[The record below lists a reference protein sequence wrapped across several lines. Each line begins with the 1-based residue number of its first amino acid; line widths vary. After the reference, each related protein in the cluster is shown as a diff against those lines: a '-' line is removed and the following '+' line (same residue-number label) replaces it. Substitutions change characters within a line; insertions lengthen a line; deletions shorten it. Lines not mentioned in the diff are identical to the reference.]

1 MSFIMTNEHD
11 PENVLRNIILM
22 EDKKFGESKKWKGMK
37 KKLQKDQLLDDNEYQ
52 YYRQI
57 GDEYTKDLTN
67 KREWQQNQIEK
78 LEYKG
83 IGDKSKWIELKQK
96 LQDGQ
101 NLQGVDYEYFLAKLR
116 EYEQGVVTTTLDVE
130 GREIVAYL
138 GIVSG
143 QTVIG
148 LNFIKDSIMG
158 LTDTFGGRSGIME
171 RNFRTAKDEAVKQMT
186 EDGKRMGG
194 NAVIGVSVDFNSI
207 EGKNKQMLM
216 VIATGTAVI
225 TRARK

>member
-1 MSFIMTNEHD
+1 MTNTYEF
-11 PENVLRNIILM
+11 ENILRNIILM
-22 EDKKFGESKKWKGMK
+22 EDQGFGESKKWKSMK
-37 KKLQKDQLLDDNEYQ
+37 KKLSKNQQLDDDEDN

-57 GDEYTKDLTN
+57 GDQYTKALTT
-67 KREWQQNQIEK
+67 KREWQQDQINE
-78 LEYKG
+78 LEHKG
-83 IGDKSKWIELKQK
+83 IGDKSRWGEFKQK
-96 LQDGQ
+96 LQEGE
-101 NLQGVDYEYFLAKLR
+101 NLRGVDYEYFLAKLR
-116 EYEQGVVTTTLDVE
+116 EYEQGVVTTTFDVE
-130 GREIVAYL
+130 GRDIVAYL

-148 LNFIKDSIMG
+148 LNFIKDSIIG

-186 EDGKRMGG
+186 NDCKKMGG
-194 NAVIGVSVDFNSI
+194 NAVVGVSIDFNSI

>member
-1 MSFIMTNEHD
+1 MTDNYD

-37 KKLQKDQLLDDNEYQ
+37 KKLQKNQLLNDDEYQ
-52 YYRQI
+52 YYHQI
-57 GDEYTKDLTN
+57 GDQYTKALTT
-67 KREWQQNQIEK
+67 KREWQQNQIEE
-78 LEYKG
+78 LEHKG
-83 IGDKSKWIELKQK
+83 IGDKTKWIELKQK
-96 LQDGQ
+96 LEDGQ
-101 NLQGVDYEYFLAKLR
+101 NLQGVDYEYFLAKVR

-171 RNFRTAKDEAVKQMT
+171 RNFRTAKD
-186 EDGKRMGG
+186 
-194 NAVIGVSVDFNSI
+194 
-207 EGKNKQMLM
+207 
-216 VIATGTAVI
+216 
-225 TRARK
+225 